1 MRRSRKVAPEPLSI
15 AGCFML
21 LRYCTHAAIL
31 LAAAS
36 PLPAQR
42 ARLSVPAKI
51 DSLPNGLRV
60 IIHEDHSAPIV
71 TVNLWYHVGSSDER
85 PGRTGF
91 AHLFEHL
98 MFTGSLNAP
107 YPAFDRLLEAAGAE
121 SNGSTTQDR
130 TNYYES
136 GPANALPLMLWLEA
150 DRMGWL
156 LPTLTTERV
165 DVQRDVVKNERRQ
178 SYENRLYGLAYET
191 LLRML
196 YPSQHPYSWPT
207 IGSMADLSAATTED
221 VKDFFDRYYSPNNA
235 ALVVAGDVKASEVL
249 ALVRRY
255 FLEIPRGPA
264 VQRAE
269 APPVTL
275 TRDTVGVLEDRVPLP
290 RIYLTWPSVP
300 GYAPDDAA
308 LDLLA
313 YVLAG
318 EKNSRLTS
326 RLVFQGQIA
335 TSVLAYQESGRVA
348 GRFTIYATARPEHDL
363 RQLQADLDDELR
375 RLATDGVSAGELE
388 QAKNATEASFLQRI
402 ERVADK
408 ADQLNAYY
416 DRLGRPDYFELDL
429 ARYRAVTTDDVRRVA
444 RVYLGAHR
452 VMLSVVPQGRQDLAV
467 PVAEVTP

>member
-1 MRRSRKVAPEPLSI
+1 MPV
-15 AGCFML
+15 
-21 LRYCTHAAIL
+21 
-31 LAAAS
+31 
-36 PLPAQR
+36 
-42 ARLSVPAKI
+42 KI

-60 IIHEDHSAPIV
+60 IVHEDHSAPLV
-71 TVNLWYHVGSSDER
+71 TVNLWYHVGSSDEL
-85 PGRTGF
+85 PGRTGL

-98 MFTGSLNAP
+98 MFGGSVNAP
-107 YPAFDRLLEAAGAE
+107 YPAFDRLLEAAGADN
-121 SNGSTTQDR
+121 NGSTTQDR

-165 DVQRDVVKNERRQ
+165 DLQRDVVKNERLQ
-178 SYENRLYGLAYET
+178 SYENRPYGLAYET

-207 IGSMADLSAATTED
+207 IGSMADLSAATTEG
-221 VKDFFDRYYSPNNA
+221 VREFFRRYYSPNNA
-235 ALVVAGDVKASEVL
+235 SLVVAGDVKASEVI
-249 ALVRRY
+249 ALVRKH

-264 VQRAE
+264 VTRAA
-269 APPVTL
+269 APPVSL
-275 TRDTVGVLEDRVPLP
+275 PRDTVGVLEDRVPLP

-318 EKNSRLTS
+318 AKNSRLTS
-326 RLVFQGQIA
+326 RLVYDRQIA
-335 TSVLAYQESGRVA
+335 TSVVAYQESGRVA

-363 RQLQADLDDELR
+363 PQLRAELDDEIG
-375 RLATDGVSAGELE
+375 RLAADGVSARELE
-388 QAKNATEASFLQRI
+388 QAKNATEASFLQRL

-429 ARYRAVTTDDVRRVA
+429 ARYRAVTADDIRRVA
-444 RVYLGAHR
+444 RTYLGAHR
-452 VMLSVVPQGRQDLAV
+452 VVLSVVPQGRQDLAV
-467 PVAEVTP
+467 QAAEVTP